1 MYRENCIL
9 KRLNN
14 LFNQIG
20 SGGGGGD
27 GVGGGAGASVLGSFC
42 HFNYR

>member
-1 MYRENCIL
+1 MYRENCVL

-20 SGGGGGD
+20 SGGGD
-27 GVGGGAGASVLGSFC
+27 GVGGGAGAIVLGAFC